1 MGSAASWR
9 TFFQSKLVRR
19 ATRVVQVV
27 IFFGVLA
34 LITKHLADIG
44 WDEIWS
50 ALPRTPWF
58 YILIVCAYVT
68 LPVAE
73 VFVYEK
79 IWGIPMWKRLPVLF
93 RKRVLNEGV
102 MGYSGEAYLCLW
114 AHRHTDLPGN
124 SILSTVKDNNILSA
138 VVSTSAA
145 LILFFG
151 FMLSGK
157 LHDVTGGDL
166 SNKWM
171 LVGMLAVSG
180 LWIPVVYRFRK
191 RLIALPRPTVGKVL
205 VIHFLRLLAAESL
218 QVMYWMVVLPF
229 VPLSAWLT
237 FTAAQMLL
245 TRVPLLPN
253 KDLMLLGLGITLAA
267 VVNVPATAVTALFLA
282 GGATIQF
289 LHLIVFFVTTP
300 IGMGKS
306 ASESEE
312 VPEPTRIPF

>member
-1 MGSAASWR
+1 LGSAGSWR

-19 ATRVVQVV
+19 ATRVVQIV
-27 IFFGVLA
+27 IFLGVLA

-58 YILIVCAYVT
+58 YILIACAYVT
-68 LPVAE
+68 LPIAE

-124 SILSTVKDNNILSA
+124 KILSTVKDNNILSA

-145 LILFFG
+145 LVLFFG
-151 FMLSGK
+151 FMITGK
-157 LHDVTGGDL
+157 LHDVTGGDI
-166 SNKWM
+166 SNNWM

-180 LWIPVVYRFRK
+180 LWIPVAYSFRK
-191 RLIALPRPTVGKVL
+191 RLIALPQRTVGKVL
-205 VIHFLRLLAAESL
+205 LVHVLRLLAAESL
-218 QVMYWMVVLPF
+218 QIMYWMVVLPF
-229 VPLSAWLT
+229 VPLTAWLT

-253 KDLMLLGLGITLAA
+253 KDLMLLGLGITLAN

-300 IGMGKS
+300 IGIRKS
-306 ASESEE
+306 ED
-312 VPEPTRIPF
+312 VPEPTRIPS

>member
-1 MGSAASWR
+1 MGSAATWR
-9 TFFQSKLVRR
+9 KLWQSKLVRR
-19 ATRVVQVV
+19 GTRLAQIV

-34 LITKHLADIG
+34 LITKHLADVG
-44 WDEIWS
+44 WNEIWA

-58 YILIVCAYVT
+58 YVLIICAYMA

-73 VFVYEK
+73 IFVYEK
-79 IWGIPMWKRLPVLF
+79 IWGVPMWKRLPVLF

-114 AHRHTDLPGN
+114 AHRQTTLPGGK
-124 SILSTVKDNNILSA
+124 ILSTVKDNNILSS

-151 FMLSGK
+151 FTITGK
-157 LHDVTGGDL
+157 LHDVTGGDV

-171 LVGMLAVSG
+171 LIAMLTVSG
-180 LWIPVVYRFRK
+180 LLIPIVIKFHK
-191 RLIALPRPTVGKVL
+191 HLIGLPRPIIRS
-205 VIHFLRLLAAESL
+205 VIGIHALRLVTAESL

-253 KDLMLLGLGITLAA
+253 KDLMLVGLGITLANI
-267 VVNVPATAVTALFLA
+267 VNVPSTEVTALFLA

-300 IGMGKS
+300 IRLGKT
-306 ASESEE
+306 EE
-312 VPEPTRIPF
+312 VPAATQISS

>member
-1 MGSAASWR
+1 LGSTASWR

-19 ATRVVQVV
+19 ATRVIQVV
-27 IFFGVLA
+27 IFIGVLA

-58 YILIVCAYVT
+58 YILIACAYVT
-68 LPVAE
+68 LPIAE

-124 SILSTVKDNNILSA
+124 KILSTVKDNNILSA

-145 LILFFG
+145 LVLFFG
-151 FMLSGK
+151 FMITGK
-157 LHDVTGGDL
+157 LHDVTGGDI
-166 SNKWM
+166 SNNWM

-180 LWIPVVYRFRK
+180 LWIPVAYSFRK
-191 RLIALPRPTVGKVL
+191 RLIALPQRTVGKVL
-205 VIHFLRLLAAESL
+205 LIHVLRLLAAESL
-218 QVMYWMVVLPF
+218 QIMYWMVVLPF
-229 VPLSAWLT
+229 VPLTAWLT

-253 KDLMLLGLGITLAA
+253 KDLMLLGLGITLAN

-300 IGMGKS
+300 IGIRKS
-306 ASESEE
+306 ED
-312 VPEPTRIPF
+312 VPEPTRIPS

>member
-1 MGSAASWR
+1 LGSAARWR

-19 ATRVVQVV
+19 GTRVAQVI
-27 IFFGVLA
+27 IFFGVLT

-44 WDEIWS
+44 WDDIWT

-58 YILIVCAYVT
+58 YILIACAYVT

-79 IWGIPMWKRLPVLF
+79 IWGVPMWRRLPVLF

-124 SILSTVKDNNILSA
+124 KILSTVKDNNILSA
-138 VVSTSAA
+138 VVSTSGA
-145 LILFFG
+145 LVLFFG
-151 FMLSGK
+151 FLVSGK
-157 LHDVTGGDL
+157 LSDVTGGDV
-166 SNKWM
+166 SNNWM

-180 LWIPVVYRFRK
+180 LWIPVVIRFRK
-191 RLIALPRPTVGKVL
+191 RLIALPRRTVRSVL
-205 VIHFLRLLAAESL
+205 FIHVLRLVSAESL

-229 VPLSAWLT
+229 VPLSSWLT

-253 KDLMLLGLGITLAA
+253 KDLMLLGLGITLAN

-300 IGMGKS
+300 IRIGK
-306 ASESEE
+306 SEE
-312 VPEPTRIPF
+312 VPAPTQIPS

>member
-1 MGSAASWR
+1 MGSTASWR

-19 ATRVVQVV
+19 ATRVIQVV
-27 IFFGVLA
+27 IFIGVLA

-58 YILIVCAYVT
+58 YILIACAYVT
-68 LPVAE
+68 LPIAE

-124 SILSTVKDNNILSA
+124 KILSTVKDNNILSA

-145 LILFFG
+145 LVLFFG
-151 FMLSGK
+151 FMITGK
-157 LHDVTGGDL
+157 LHDVTGGDI
-166 SNKWM
+166 SNNWM

-180 LWIPVVYRFRK
+180 LWIPVAYSFRK
-191 RLIALPRPTVGKVL
+191 RLIALPQRTVGKVL
-205 VIHFLRLLAAESL
+205 LIHVLRLLAAESL
-218 QVMYWMVVLPF
+218 QIMYWMVVLPF
-229 VPLSAWLT
+229 VPLTAWLT

-253 KDLMLLGLGITLAA
+253 KDLMLLGLGITLAN

-300 IGMGKS
+300 IGIRKS
-306 ASESEE
+306 ED
-312 VPEPTRIPF
+312 VPEPTRIPS

>member
-1 MGSAASWR
+1 MGSTASWR

-19 ATRVVQVV
+19 ATRVIQVV
-27 IFFGVLA
+27 IFIGVLA

-58 YILIVCAYVT
+58 YILIACAYVT
-68 LPVAE
+68 LPIAE
-73 VFVYEK
+73 VFVYQK

-124 SILSTVKDNNILSA
+124 KILSTVKDNNILSA

-145 LILFFG
+145 LVLFFG
-151 FMLSGK
+151 FMITGK
-157 LHDVTGGDL
+157 LHDVTGGDI
-166 SNKWM
+166 SNNWM

-180 LWIPVVYRFRK
+180 LWIPVAYSFRK
-191 RLIALPRPTVGKVL
+191 RLIALPQRTVGKVL
-205 VIHFLRLLAAESL
+205 LIHVLRLLAAESL
-218 QVMYWMVVLPF
+218 QIMYWMVVLPF
-229 VPLSAWLT
+229 VPLTAWLT

-253 KDLMLLGLGITLAA
+253 KDLMLLGLGITLAN

-300 IGMGKS
+300 IGIRKS
-306 ASESEE
+306 ED
-312 VPEPTRIPF
+312 VPEPTRIPS